1 MLVAVVL
8 TMVVVVVVVVVGLL
22 CGGSRGACGSSMSW
36 SGIVVEDRGAC
47 SGTM

>member
-8 TMVVVVVVVVVGLL
+8 TMVVVVVVVVGLL

>member
-1 MLVAVVL
+1 VLVAVVL
-8 TMVVVVVVVVVGLL
+8 TMVVVVVVVGLL